1 MAQIAGPPPQ
11 TELQAQQN
19 VPFWRDT
26 RILGVFGQIGFIILV
41 IFVFRILAT
50 NFAANASKLGESQF
64 LCRDGTFSYL
74 CAYDFMSS
82 EAGFDI
88 GDTVLEYVNTDS
100 YWYAFLNGIL
110 NTLKVGLMAVV
121 LTTFLGL
128 FVGIARLSKN
138 WLVNK
143 VALAYIE
150 LFRNTPILL
159 QLFFIYFTV
168 ILAFPEVREAAQ
180 PLGLP
185 IFITNRG
192 LSIPSPQLTSSAAI
206 WLAFLVLGVIQF
218 QVMWIWLGRR
228 EEKTGRSSNRWGW
241 GILSFLIIAAIG
253 WFVAGGVTDT
263 QGLLTTKA
271 SRIREVE
278 DLEKI
283 MLGRTDLDFLSDL
296 DTLSDEEIGAAA
308 FQFCALRDSVSETNL
323 TRLLRNMN
331 IPYQAHRYDRYD
343 QATADYNE
351 GVCEA
356 IVAPKSVL
364 AAERS
369 TLENPNAH
377 LVVDVGSR
385 PIVWNVP
392 SLEGL
397 NIAGGSTLRPEFTAL
412 LFGLTLFYGAN
423 MAELVRA
430 GIQSVGKGQN
440 EAARALGLNES
451 QRLRL
456 IVLPQSLKVIIPP
469 LIGVYLS
476 LMKDT
481 SLGIAIGFPD
491 MYMVSFTTMNQSG
504 RALQLMIL
512 MMLVYLAISLVFSL
526 ILNWYNEKNKM
537 VER

>member
-1 MAQIAGPPPQ
+1 MAEMAGPPPQ
-11 TELQAQQN
+11 TELQAQQS

-41 IFVFRILAT
+41 ILFFRLVGT
-50 NFAANASKLGESQF
+50 NFAANVNRLGESQF
-64 LCRDGTFSYL
+64 ICRDGTFSYL

-100 YWYAFLNGIL
+100 YWYAFFLGVL
-110 NTLKVGLMAVV
+110 NTLKVGLLSVF

-168 ILAFPEVREAAQ
+168 ILAFPDVREAAQ

-185 IFITNRG
+185 IYISNRG
-192 LSIPSPQLTSSAAI
+192 LSIPSPELTSSAAI
-206 WLAFLVLGVIQF
+206 WLAFLILGVIQF
-218 QVMWIWLGRR
+218 QVLWIFLGRR

-241 GILSFLIIAAIG
+241 GIVSFLLIAGIG
-253 WFVAGGVTDT
+253 WFVAGAVSDT
-263 QGLLTTKA
+263 QGLMA
-271 SRIREVE
+271 PVGSRIREVE

-283 MLGRTDLDFLSDL
+283 IQGRTGLNFLSDI
-296 DTLSDEEIGAAA
+296 DTLSDDEIAAA
-308 FQFCALRDSVSETNL
+308 TFHICVLRDSASETNL
-323 TRLLRNMN
+323 TRQLRAMN
-331 IPYQAHRYDRYD
+331 IPYQVHRSDRYD
-343 QATADYNE
+343 QATGDYAD
-351 GVCEA
+351 GTCEA
-356 IVAPKSVL
+356 FAAPRSVL

-377 LVVDVGSR
+377 NVTSVKEN
-385 PIVWNVP
+385 PIVWSLP

-397 NIAGGSTLRPEFTAL
+397 NIAGGSLLRPEFTAL
-412 LFGLTLFYGAN
+412 LVGLTLFYGAQL
-423 MAELVRA
+423 AEIVRA

-456 IVLPQSLKVIIPP
+456 VVLPQALKVIIPP

-504 RALQLMIL
+504 RALQLMVL
-512 MMLVYLAISLVFSL
+512 MMLVYLTISLVFSL
-526 ILNWYNEKNKM
+526 LLNWYNERTKL

>member
-1 MAQIAGPPPQ
+1 MAEMAGPPPQ
-11 TELQAQQN
+11 TELQAQQS

-41 IFVFRILAT
+41 ILFFRLIGT
-50 NFAANASKLGESQF
+50 NFAGNVNRLGESQF
-64 LCRDGTFSYL
+64 ICRDGTFSYL

-88 GDTVLEYVNTDS
+88 GDTVLDYVNTDS
-100 YWYAFLNGIL
+100 YWYAFFLGIL
-110 NTLKVGLMAVV
+110 NTLKVGLMSVI

-168 ILAFPEVREAAQ
+168 ILAFPDVGEAIQ
-180 PLGLP
+180 PFGLP
-185 IFITNRG
+185 IFISNRG
-192 LSIPSPQLTSSAAI
+192 MRIASPELTSSAAI
-206 WLAFLVLGVIQF
+206 WLAFLILGIIQF
-218 QVMWIWLGRR
+218 QVLWIFLGRR
-228 EEKTGRSSNRWGW
+228 EEKTGRKTSRWGW
-241 GILSFLIIAAIG
+241 GIVSFLIIAGIG
-253 WFVAGGVTDT
+253 WFVAGAVSDT
-263 QGLLTTKA
+263 QGLMTPTA
-271 SRIREVE
+271 SRVREVG
-278 DLEKI
+278 DLEKM
-283 MLGRTDLDFLSDL
+283 MLSRTGLNFLSDI
-296 DTLSDEEIGAAA
+296 DTLSEEELAAA
-308 FQFCALRDSVSETNL
+308 TFHVCVKRDSASETNF
-323 TRLLRNMN
+323 TRQLRAMH
-331 IPYQAHRYDRYD
+331 IPYQVHRFDRYD
-343 QATADYNE
+343 QATADYVAGN
-351 GVCEA
+351 CEA
-356 IVAPKSVL
+356 IAAPKSVL
-364 AAERS
+364 AAERA
-369 TLENPNAH
+369 TLDNPNANLIASVSEH
-377 LVVDVGSR
+377 
-385 PIVWNVP
+385 PIVWSIP

-397 NIAGGSTLRPEFTAL
+397 NIAGGSFLRPEFTAL
-412 LFGLTLFYGAN
+412 LIGLTLFYGAQ

-456 IVLPQSLKVIIPP
+456 VVLPQALKVLIPP

-504 RALQLMIL
+504 RALQLMVL
-512 MMLVYLAISLVFSL
+512 MMLVYLTISLVFSL
-526 ILNWYNEKNKM
+526 ILNWYNERTKL

>member
-11 TELQAQQN
+11 TELQAQQS

-41 IFVFRILAT
+41 ILFFRLIGQ
-50 NFAANASKLGESQF
+50 NFAGNVDKLGESQF
-64 LCRDGTFSYL
+64 ICRDGTFSYL

-100 YWYAFLNGIL
+100 YWYAFTNGVL

-128 FVGIARLSKN
+128 FVGIARLSNN

-185 IFITNRG
+185 LFITNRG
-192 LSIPSPQLTSSAAI
+192 LSIPSPQFTSSAAI
-206 WLAFLVLGVIQF
+206 WLAFLILGVIQF
-218 QVMWIWLGRR
+218 QVMWILLGRR
-228 EEKTGRSSNRWGW
+228 QEKTGRSSNRWGW
-241 GILSFLIIAAIG
+241 GILSFLIIAGIG
-253 WFVAGGVTDT
+253 WSVAGAVSET
-263 QGLLTTKA
+263 QGLLVSKA

-283 MLGRTDLDFLSDL
+283 MLNKTGLDFLDDL
-296 DTLSDEEIGAAA
+296 DTLSEEEIAAA
-308 FQFCALRDSVSETNL
+308 TFQLCVRRDSASETNL
-323 TRLLRNMN
+323 VRQLRR
-331 IPYQAHRYDRYD
+331 IGVPYQVNRFDRYD
-343 QATADYNE
+343 QATAAYNE
-351 GVCEA
+351 GACEA
-356 IVAPKSVL
+356 IAAPKSVL

-369 TLENPNAH
+369 TLENPNGH
-377 LVVDVGSR
+377 LVVGVSER
-385 PIVWNVP
+385 PIVWNLP
-392 SLEGL
+392 AFEGL

-412 LFGLTLFYGAN
+412 LIGLTLFYGAN

-451 QRLRL
+451 QRLQL
-456 IVLPQSLKVIIPP
+456 VVLPQALKVIIPP

-504 RALQLMIL
+504 RALQLMVL
-512 MMLVYLAISLVFSL
+512 MMLVYLTISLVFSL
-526 ILNWYNEKNKM
+526 ILNWYNERNKM

>member
-1 MAQIAGPPPQ
+1 MAQTAAPPP
-11 TELQAQQN
+11 TELQAQQS

-26 RILGVFGQIGFIILV
+26 RILGVFGQIGFVILV
-41 IFVFRILAT
+41 ILFFRLIGSNFAT
-50 NFAANASKLGESQF
+50 NVGRLGESQF
-64 LCRDGTFSYL
+64 ICRDGTFSYL
-74 CAYDFMSS
+74 CAYDFMAS

-100 YWYAFLNGIL
+100 YWYAFLLGVL
-110 NTLKVGLMAVV
+110 NTLKVGLMSLV

-168 ILAFPEVREAAQ
+168 ILAFPDVRDAAQ
-180 PLGLP
+180 PFGMP
-185 IFITNRG
+185 IYLSNRG
-192 LSIPSPQLTSSAAI
+192 LVIPSPELTSSAAI
-206 WLAFLVLGVIQF
+206 WLAFLILGVIQF
-218 QVMWIWLGRR
+218 QVLWIFLGRH
-228 EEKTGRSSNRWGW
+228 EERTGRSSNRWGW
-241 GILSFLIIAAIG
+241 GIVSFLIIAGIG
-253 WFVAGGVTDT
+253 WFVAGALSDT
-263 QGLLTTKA
+263 QGLLAPTA
-271 SRIREVE
+271 SRIRELD
-278 DLEKI
+278 DLEQI
-283 MLGRTDLDFLSDL
+283 MLSRTGANFLSDIDNL
-296 DTLSDEEIGAAA
+296 PEEEIAAAA
-308 FQFCALRDSVSETNL
+308 FNVCVLRDSASETNL
-323 TRLLRNMN
+323 TRQLRRMH
-331 IPYQAHRYDRYD
+331 IPYEIHRSDRYD
-343 QATADYNE
+343 QATDDYND
-351 GVCEA
+351 GTCEA
-356 IVAPKSVL
+356 IAAPKSIL

-377 LVVDVGSR
+377 NITNVNEN
-385 PIVWNVP
+385 PIVWSIP

-397 NIAGGSTLRPEFTAL
+397 NIAGGSLLRPEFTAL
-412 LFGLTLFYGAN
+412 LLGLTLFYGAQL
-423 MAELVRA
+423 AEIVRA
-430 GIQSVGKGQN
+430 GIQSVTKGQN

-456 IVLPQSLKVIIPP
+456 VVLPQALKVIIPP

-491 MYMVSFTTMNQSG
+491 MYMVSFTTINQSG
-504 RALQLMIL
+504 RALQLMVL
-512 MMLVYLAISLVFSL
+512 MMAVYLTISLFFSL
-526 ILNWYNEKNKM
+526 ILNWYNERSKL

>member
-11 TELQAQQN
+11 TELQAQQS
-19 VPFWRDT
+19 VPFYRDP
-26 RILGVFGQIGFIILV
+26 RILGVFGQIGFIILAILFFRV
-41 IFVFRILAT
+41 IGS
-50 NFAANASKLGESQF
+50 NFSDNVNKLGESQF
-64 LCRDGTFSYL
+64 ICRDGTFSYL

-82 EAGFDI
+82 EAKFDI
-88 GDTVLEYVNTDS
+88 GDTVLDYTNTDS
-100 YWYAFLNGIL
+100 YWYAFLNGFL

-128 FVGIARLSKN
+128 FVGIARLSSN

-143 VALAYIE
+143 SALAYIE

-168 ILAFPEVREAAQ
+168 ILAFPDVKDAAQ
-180 PLGLP
+180 LFNLP
-185 IFITNRG
+185 IYVTNRG
-192 LSIPSPQLTSSAAI
+192 LSIPAAQFTSSAAI
-206 WLAFLVLGVIQF
+206 WVAFLILGIIQF
-218 QVMWIWLGRR
+218 QVMWILLGRR
-228 EEKTGRSSNRWGW
+228 EEKTGRSSNRMAW
-241 GILSFLIIAAIG
+241 GILSFLIIAGIG
-253 WFVAGGVTDT
+253 WFIAGAVSDT
-263 QGLLTTKA
+263 QGVLTPKA
-271 SRIREVE
+271 TRIREIG

-283 MLGRTDLDFLSDL
+283 MLSRTGLDYLADL
-296 DTLSDEEIGAAA
+296 DTLSDEEIAAA
-308 FQFCALRDSVSETNL
+308 ALQICVLRDSASETNL
-323 TRLLRNMN
+323 TRQLRSKD
-331 IPYQAHRYDRYD
+331 IPYYVNRFDRID
-343 QATADYNE
+343 QATVAYNE
-351 GVCEA
+351 GECEA
-356 IVAPKSVL
+356 MVASKSIL

-377 LVVDVGSR
+377 LVVDVGER

-392 SLEGL
+392 VLEGL
-397 NIAGGSTLRPEFTAL
+397 NIAGGSRLKPEFTAL
-412 LFGLTLFYGAN
+412 LIGLTLFYGASL
-423 MAELVRA
+423 AEIVRA

-440 EAARALGLNES
+440 EAARALGLNEG

-456 IVLPQSLKVIIPP
+456 VVLPQALKVIIPP

-481 SLGIAIGFPD
+481 SLGIAIGFPE

-504 RALQLMIL
+504 RALQMMVL

-526 ILNWYNEKNKM
+526 ILNWYNERNRL